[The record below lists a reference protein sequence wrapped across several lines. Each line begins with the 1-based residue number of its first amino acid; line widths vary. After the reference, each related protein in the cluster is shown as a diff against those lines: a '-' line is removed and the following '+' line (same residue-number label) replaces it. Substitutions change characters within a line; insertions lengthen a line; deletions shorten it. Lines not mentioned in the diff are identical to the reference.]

1 MRYVL
6 IDEVT
11 KTRQA
16 TPYNT
21 DVEVF
26 AALRKRLQELFDDPS
41 CYPQAEYLNDSFG
54 TSELGKVSNE
64 ELAFF
69 LSDLMV
75 CQEGAKGVW
84 TNFSSAD
91 RCSVCGRWPEDKEF
105 GNADTRHYP
114 TGAVPSGTPVSTF
127 CSP

>member
-11 KTRQA
+11 KTRQV
-16 TPYNT
+16 TPYDT
-21 DVEVF
+21 EAEAF
-26 AALRKRLQELFDDPS
+26 TALRKRLQELFDDPS

-54 TSELGKVSNE
+54 TQELDKVSNE

-69 LSDLMV
+69 LPDLMV
-75 CQEGAKGVW
+75 CQEGMKGVW

-91 RCSVCGRWPEDKEF
+91 RCLVCGRWPEDKEF
-105 GNADTRHYP
+105 GNADTRFYP
-114 TGAVPSGTPVSTF
+114 TPFVTSGTTI
-127 CSP
+127 